1 MASRD
6 FDKFSDPEFDKILYE
21 IGWDYSFVLPELNDA
36 NKALMEEIYKAEMQ
50 VLQED
55 NEIKGIRDRQQL
67 MSENLQR
74 CTLQLVNTEA
84 LMKANEKELEVTKH
98 LKTLAERERSRYCQ
112 LTAQAEREIRSSYEK
127 MDRIEKSQLKATQNL
142 EELRLQMDLDQQTME
157 NLLAEAA
164 KKDEDLMVIMKY
176 TQMDEHKIKSL
187 TLTIEKK
194 TLEVKE
200 KRKALD
206 KELTETR
213 STQLALDKSIEDIQ
227 RARAEIQHLF
237 HLCENT
243 IKQKKQ
249 LDSDMERCSFQ
260 IAQGRQKT
268 REKNTCVAEMK
279 HKLDTERSNN
289 RELQRNIA
297 TARMQKAVLRQDL
310 KKHQENLARMQVEL
324 DSYKTTLNQNRCDMK
339 SVTSQISR
347 MKMDIDINNHRL
359 LEGEAYH
366 AALQE
371 KLRLVTEG
379 ALSKEERAAHMEQI
393 LLETEQEMKM
403 LEAQQQDLMEELFR
417 QRQSF
422 QSAKVKE
429 KNLIALASKN
439 KFTITNLLSQLTKME
454 NTLIRQQ
461 MINNNQEAKV
471 LMLQRKVAQLSG
483 ASHTN
488 ESEMLEVKVKELTA
502 NLEDKKETTK
512 ILKNALNEC
521 EIDIRCAKKEM
532 EKLEAQK
539 KDLTDE
545 VDCLLV
551 LCVNKEK
558 ELKKLKLK
566 KQDGLVNNNLLKT
579 EVKRVRDIIYID
591 ADSMMSWEMR
601 KLELEKA
608 MKERE
613 EEIHVYS
620 EMLRHQLK
628 FTELDRQ
635 KLSMELNEELSKVE
649 MVKNRFEIMESSL
662 AGSEGEKSQIY
673 YITKATLD
681 KEELRRKSE
690 DMKDHIQKMELETK
704 ALENTIHLFSG
715 RCSDYSNGLSEMKKF
730 SEEYQEKMQ
739 LEERLKTVEETLK
752 LKKRQ
757 IQELRQEIQDMNSTW
772 ESLML
777 EEKVEKEKTRHVQGL
792 IANLNKEAAS
802 VKERIGR
809 VMNQFTKLTR
819 EVRSA
824 QSTRSETL
832 EEQDIKLKELKQF
845 NKSINNML
853 SKAMEEDPDLRPVL
867 EERFQKDNLQFP
879 PPTSTLSSQG
889 SFKLS
894 SARSSLSSRSS
905 ASSAGSSHSKSLPWV
920 KTVNLNLDLSA
931 AYPTITSPKSPS
943 SPSSSDSSS
952 SKKTK

>member
-36 NKALMEEIYKAEMQ
+36 NKALMEE
-50 VLQED
+50 V
-55 NEIKGIRDRQQL
+55 RQSRTVKTPSSYL
-67 MSENLQR
+67 
-74 CTLQLVNTEA
+74 CTRIMLSHCLFDCVQA
-84 LMKANEKELEVTKH
+84 LIKANEKELEVTKH

-112 LTAQAEREIRSSYEK
+112 LTAQAEREIKSSYEK

-249 LDSDMERCSFQ
+249 LDSDMERCSFVRC
-260 IAQGRQKT
+260 RQKT

-310 KKHQENLARMQVEL
+310 KKHQENLARMQVEV
-324 DSYKTTLNQNRCDMK
+324 SFSKHTP
-339 SVTSQISR
+339 
-347 MKMDIDINNHRL
+347 L
-359 LEGEAYH
+359 LLAFQ
-366 AALQE
+366 QE
-371 KLRLVTEG
+371 
-379 ALSKEERAAHMEQI
+379 
-393 LLETEQEMKM
+393 
-403 LEAQQQDLMEELFR
+403 LMEELFR

-461 MINNNQEAKV
+461 MINNNQV

-521 EIDIRCAKKEM
+521 EVCLKKHF
-532 EKLEAQK
+532 
-539 KDLTDE
+539 LTDFPLKFQWSYHILHMAS
-545 VDCLLV
+545 VSLADRYP
-551 LCVNKEK
+551 LCE
-558 ELKKLKLK
+558 ERDGE
-566 KQDGLVNNNLLKT
+566 DGLVNNNLLKT

-690 DMKDHIQKMELETK
+690 DMKEHIQKMELETK

-757 IQELRQEIQDMNSTW
+757 IQELRQEIQ
-772 ESLML
+772 SLML

-802 VKERIGR
+802 AQERISR
-809 VMNQFTKLTR
+809 FTKLTR

-867 EERFQKDNLQFP
+867 EERFQKVVFLMLP
-879 PPTSTLSSQG
+879 
-889 SFKLS
+889 
-894 SARSSLSSRSS
+894 RSS

>member
-1 MASRD
+1 
-6 FDKFSDPEFDKILYE
+6 
-21 IGWDYSFVLPELNDA
+21 
-36 NKALMEEIYKAEMQ
+36 ALI
-50 VLQED
+50 
-55 NEIKGIRDRQQL
+55 
-67 MSENLQR
+67 
-74 CTLQLVNTEA
+74 
-84 LMKANEKELEVTKH
+84 KANEKELEVTKH

-112 LTAQAEREIRSSYEK
+112 LTAQAEREIKSSY
-127 MDRIEKSQLKATQNL
+127 EKSQLKATQNL

-213 STQLALDKSIEDIQ
+213 STQMQLALDKSIEDIQ

-310 KKHQENLARMQVEL
+310 KKHQENLARMQ
-324 DSYKTTLNQNRCDMK
+324 
-339 SVTSQISR
+339 
-347 MKMDIDINNHRL
+347 
-359 LEGEAYH
+359 

-379 ALSKEERAAHMEQI
+379 ALSEEERAAHMEQI
-393 LLETEQEMKM
+393 LLETEQEMK
-403 LEAQQQDLMEELFR
+403 
-417 QRQSF
+417 
-422 QSAKVKE
+422 
-429 KNLIALASKN
+429 
-439 KFTITNLLSQLTKME
+439 LLSQLTKME

-461 MINNNQEAKV
+461 MINNNQV

-512 ILKNALNEC
+512 ILKQ
-521 EIDIRCAKKEM
+521 IDIRCAKKEM

-539 KDLTDE
+539 KDLTEE

-566 KQDGLVNNNLLKT
+566 KQQDGLVNNNLLKT

-635 KLSMELNEELSKVE
+635 KLMELNEELSKVE

-690 DMKDHIQKMELETK
+690 DMKEHIQKMELETK

-715 RCSDYSNGLSEMKKF
+715 RCSDYSNGL
-730 SEEYQEKMQ
+730 QEKMQ

-757 IQELRQEIQDMNSTW
+757 IQELRQE
-772 ESLML
+772 
-777 EEKVEKEKTRHVQGL
+777 
-792 IANLNKEAAS
+792 
-802 VKERIGR
+802 
-809 VMNQFTKLTR
+809 
-819 EVRSA
+819 
-824 QSTRSETL
+824 
-832 EEQDIKLKELKQF
+832 
-845 NKSINNML
+845 
-853 SKAMEEDPDLRPVL
+853 
-867 EERFQKDNLQFP
+867 
-879 PPTSTLSSQG
+879 
-889 SFKLS
+889 
-894 SARSSLSSRSS
+894 
-905 ASSAGSSHSKSLPWV
+905 
-920 KTVNLNLDLSA
+920 
-931 AYPTITSPKSPS
+931 
-943 SPSSSDSSS
+943 
-952 SKKTK
+952 

>member
-36 NKALMEEIYKAEMQ
+36 NKALMEE
-50 VLQED
+50 V
-55 NEIKGIRDRQQL
+55 RQSRTVKTPSSYL
-67 MSENLQR
+67 
-74 CTLQLVNTEA
+74 CTRIMLSHCLFDCVQA
-84 LMKANEKELEVTKH
+84 LIKANEKELEVTKH

-112 LTAQAEREIRSSYEK
+112 LTAQH
-127 MDRIEKSQLKATQNL
+127 DLKKRNQYS
-142 EELRLQMDLDQQTME
+142 
-157 NLLAEAA
+157 AEAA

-249 LDSDMERCSFQ
+249 LDSDMERCSFVRC
-260 IAQGRQKT
+260 RQKT

-310 KKHQENLARMQVEL
+310 KKHQENLARMQVEV
-324 DSYKTTLNQNRCDMK
+324 SFSKHTP
-339 SVTSQISR
+339 
-347 MKMDIDINNHRL
+347 L
-359 LEGEAYH
+359 L
-366 AALQE
+366 
-371 KLRLVTEG
+371 
-379 ALSKEERAAHMEQI
+379 
-393 LLETEQEMKM
+393 
-403 LEAQQQDLMEELFR
+403 
-417 QRQSF
+417 
-422 QSAKVKE
+422 
-429 KNLIALASKN
+429 LA
-439 KFTITNLLSQLTKME
+439 FAI
-454 NTLIRQQ
+454 
-461 MINNNQEAKV
+461 
-471 LMLQRKVAQLSG
+471 
-483 ASHTN
+483 H
-488 ESEMLEVKVKELTA
+488 
-502 NLEDKKETTK
+502 DFY
-512 ILKNALNEC
+512 
-521 EIDIRCAKKEM
+521 
-532 EKLEAQK
+532 
-539 KDLTDE
+539 
-545 VDCLLV
+545 
-551 LCVNKEK
+551 LCIFH
-558 ELKKLKLK
+558 
-566 KQDGLVNNNLLKT
+566 QDGLVNNNLLKT

-690 DMKDHIQKMELETK
+690 DMKEHIQKMELETK

-757 IQELRQEIQDMNSTW
+757 IQELRQEIQ
-772 ESLML
+772 SLML

-802 VKERIGR
+802 AQERISR

-867 EERFQKDNLQFP
+867 EERFQK
-879 PPTSTLSSQG
+879 LSV
-889 SFKLS
+889 FLM
-894 SARSSLSSRSS
+894 LPRSS